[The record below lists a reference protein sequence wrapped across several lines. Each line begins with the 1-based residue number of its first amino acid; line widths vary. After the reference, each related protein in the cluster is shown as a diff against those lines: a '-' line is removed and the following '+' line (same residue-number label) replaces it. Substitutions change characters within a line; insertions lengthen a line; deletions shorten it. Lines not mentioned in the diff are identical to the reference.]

1 MPFGNINHEFPATRF
16 APSLF
21 TASPCWAVPGTPKTN
36 GYCLRA
42 RAPHCWGL
50 VIACASEGTCAFAHC
65 SLWIK
70 GELFWGQLAYIALSL
85 NCTTALRRLSR
96 RWHWKK
102 KAGKLRNNT
111 TKMYV
116 PKALTAVLQRV
127 AEQFLKNKKWGKNNV
142 NNAIQNGV
150 NFRDFCISIHYSW
163 QTVKGSL
170 ASRVLLVASWKWW
183 KMFVTSIVFFRN

>member
-1 MPFGNINHEFPATRF
+1 MPFSNINHEFPATRF

-85 NCTTALRRLSR
+85 NSAQLRFGGWADAGTER
-96 RWHWKK
+96 R
-102 KAGKLRNNT
+102 KLESSEIT
-111 TKMYV
+111 
-116 PKALTAVLQRV
+116 LQKCM
-127 AEQFLKNKKWGKNNV
+127 FLKPTQQCCRGLQSSFWKIKSGGKTMWTM
-142 NNAIQNGV
+142 QYKTG
-150 NFRDFCISIHYSW
+150 
-163 QTVKGSL
+163 
-170 ASRVLLVASWKWW
+170 
-183 KMFVTSIVFFRN
+183 